1 MKITG
6 LKIKLDTAQMRH
18 DEMEF
23 ARSIKALG
31 YAYHTLSPKVVEK
44 INRLAKSFTIAR
56 ND

>member
-18 DEMEF
+18 DEMVF

-31 YAYHTLSPKVVEK
+31 YAYHTLSPEVVEK
-44 INRLAKSFTIAR
+44 INHLAKSFTIAQ